1 METIEHLFIGLEQCT
16 LAPSL
21 NNTKAVT
28 AAEWPQRCD
37 DSQLPAVV
45 SEPSR
50 GSAALP
56 RDGDIVWRAQ
66 RASGVRY
73 RWWYMTPDW
82 PPEDFDYD
90 GVLRKLKLR
99 RVEVDEWENAE
110 DCEEGYTKVYEI
122 KHYRVSP
129 RLSLSPFVLICGR
142 PIKSHRKLTIVTL
155 M

>member
-1 METIEHLFIGLEQCT
+1 
-16 LAPSL
+16 
-21 NNTKAVT
+21 
-28 AAEWPQRCD
+28 
-37 DSQLPAVV
+37 
-45 SEPSR
+45 
-50 GSAALP
+50 
-56 RDGDIVWRAQ
+56 
-66 RASGVRY
+66 
-73 RWWYMTPDW
+73 MTPDW